1 MVRQPTI
8 KNKFEA
14 ISNMYISRLE
24 FRCQKSLNQCFLF
37 WWISFFFWTW
47 KKHDFNKYTVFFVKR
62 IVALIH
68 HISFF
73 IRECKVVWFLQWVP
87 ANSQNAKRISLN
99 FQIHSNLAKSSLWMI
114 TSLAIVSQN
123 WKNKKQKHRCIDSR
137 LVQQALFFLFFFQFS
152 NSCEFNSKV
161 KAIIS
166 KSQIVLGTFT
176 MLSIST
182 WIWLNFWKHW
192 EDKLIIGKASYL
204 IKLIMWSFIH
214 WFFNVKIMETFI
226 YGLSIWRSL
235 VGEVMQIP

>member
-1 MVRQPTI
+1 M
-8 KNKFEA
+8 
-14 ISNMYISRLE
+14 
-24 FRCQKSLNQCFLF
+24 
-37 WWISFFFWTW
+37 
-47 KKHDFNKYTVFFVKR
+47 HDFNKYTGFFVKR

-73 IRECKVVWFLQWVP
+73 IRECKVAWFLEWVP

-99 FQIHSNLAKSSLWMI
+99 FQIHSNLAKFSLWMI

-123 WKNKKQKHRCIDSR
+123 WKKKKEKPWWIDFR

-152 NSCEFNSKV
+152 NSCEFNSKD
-161 KAIIS
+161 KAIS

-192 EDKLIIGKASYL
+192 G
-204 IKLIMWSFIH
+204 
-214 WFFNVKIMETFI
+214 
-226 YGLSIWRSL
+226 
-235 VGEVMQIP
+235 